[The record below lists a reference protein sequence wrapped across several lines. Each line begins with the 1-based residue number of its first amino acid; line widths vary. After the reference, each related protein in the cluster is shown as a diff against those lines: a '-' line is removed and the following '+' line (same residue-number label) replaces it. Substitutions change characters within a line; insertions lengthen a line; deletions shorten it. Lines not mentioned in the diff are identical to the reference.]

1 MSKDEKLEAKL
12 LRQKAVDIFESRPIK
27 MVEDL
32 SETDVLKLYHEL
44 SVHQIELELQNE
56 ELIEAKEK
64 AAKLADEKYV
74 ELYDFAPSGYLTL
87 SEEGEIIALNLCA
100 AKMLGKERS
109 HLKYSSFGFFV
120 SNETRHFF
128 NLFLWKILINN

>member
-1 MSKDEKLEAKL
+1 MSNDKKLEAKL
-12 LRQKAVDIFESRPIK
+12 LRKKAVKIFESRPLK
-27 MVEDL
+27 LAKDL

-87 SEEGEIIALNLCA
+87 S
-100 AKMLGKERS
+100 
-109 HLKYSSFGFFV
+109 
-120 SNETRHFF
+120 
-128 NLFLWKILINN
+128 